1 MVMRNHAAVC
11 EFESM
16 RGTRSVIGMLYLAF
30 TNEVKLIKIQKEKL
44 LTK

>member
-16 RGTRSVIGMLYLAF
+16 RGKRSVIEMRYLAS
-30 TNEVKLIKIQKEKL
+30 TNEVKLIKIQNEQV
-44 LTK
+44 LTE